1 MTVEFVLIMM
11 VLPALLIAAGV
22 WDLASFTIPNGI
34 QIALIAGFA
43 VFVFATHMSSGTF
56 GGHLLAGFL
65 GLVIGFSLFAL
76 GYVGGG
82 DAKLFAC
89 VCLWFGMHDL
99 LLYALVASIFGGVL
113 TLMLLT
119 MRQLPLPAV
128 LSGQGW
134 LLRLHDA
141 RQGIPYGVALASG
154 AFCILPQADI
164 FRAAFGV

>member
-1 MTVEFVLIMM
+1 MIEFCLLMV
-11 VLPALLIAAGV
+11 VLPALLIAAAA

-34 QIALIAGFA
+34 QIALLLGFA
-43 VFVFATHMSSGTF
+43 VFVFAGHMTAGVFS
-56 GGHLLAGFL
+56 GHLLAGFL

-76 GYVGGG
+76 GYIGGG

-99 LLYALVASIFGGVL
+99 LLYALIASLFGGAL
-113 TLMLLT
+113 TLGLLT
-119 MRQLPLPAV
+119 MRKLPLPGLLAN
-128 LSGQGW
+128 QGW
-134 LLRLHDA
+134 LTRLHDA

-154 AFCILPQADI
+154 AFCILPQAEV

>member
-1 MTVEFVLIMM
+1 MIEISLIMF

-34 QIALIAGFA
+34 QIALLAGFA
-43 VFVFATHMSSGTF
+43 VFVFASHMSPNVF
-56 GGHLLAGFL
+56 GNHLLAGFL

-99 LLYALVASIFGGVL
+99 LIYALVASIFGGGL
-113 TLMLLT
+113 TLALLT
-119 MRQLPLPAV
+119 MRKIPLPAV
-128 LSGQGW
+128 LSHQGW

-141 RQGIPYGVALASG
+141 REGIPYGVALASG
-154 AFCILPQADI
+154 AFCILPQAEI